1 MCLLLCEKFAI
12 GEKYV
17 AALIDSPEKK
27 EAHFM
32 SEGINLMA
40 SLDIPSQ

>member
-1 MCLLLCEKFAI
+1 MCLLLCETFVN
-12 GEKYV
+12 GEKCV
-17 AALIDSPEKK
+17 AALIDSPEEE

-40 SLDIPSQ
+40 NLT